1 MKKELSIVFPTLNEA
16 ENLIYLIPE
25 FETMLDSLNITNYE
39 IKVIDD
45 GSDDGTHQLIKRL
58 SEQNDRINLTV
69 RSGDPSL
76 PLSIWEGINTSIYK
90 NVMWLDADGSMHT
103 EAAKLLIEKYFLTGS
118 VIIGSRFKD
127 GGGYKGVKN
136 LNDQSII
143 KAINNVN
150 KSEDSVIGSLIS
162 IFFNKFLT
170 LIFDSSIKDI
180 TSGFII
186 GDKLNF
192 TKNLFE
198 NFGYGEYFIV
208 LVAHLQKKGIKAE
221 EVAYICDTRK
231 YGKSKTAP
239 TLFKLILRGVPY
251 ITTAIKSRKDLRK

>member
-16 ENLIYLIPE
+16 ENLIHLIPE

-143 KAINNVN
+143 KAIKNVN
-150 KSEDSVIGSLIS
+150 KSEDSVIGMLIS

>member
-1 MKKELSIVFPTLNEA
+1 MTKELSIVFPTLNEA
-16 ENLIYLIPE
+16 ENLKYLIPE
-25 FETMLDSLNITNYE
+25 FESMLKNINITNYE
-39 IKVIDD
+39 LKVIDD
-45 GSDDGTHQLIKRL
+45 GSDDGTQQLIKQL
-58 SEQNDRINLTV
+58 SEQNDRISLTI
-69 RSGDPSL
+69 RSGDSSL
-76 PLSIWEGINTSIYK
+76 PMSIWEGINTAIYK

-103 EAAKLLIEKYFLTGS
+103 DAAKLLIEKYLTTGS

-127 GGGYKGVKN
+127 GGGYKGVQN
-136 LNDQSII
+136 LNDQSLI
-143 KAINNVN
+143 KAIKNVN
-150 KSEDSVIGSLIS
+150 ESEDSVIGMLIS

-170 LIFDSSIKDI
+170 LIFDSNIKDI

-186 GDKLNF
+186 GEKSNF

-208 LVAHLQKKGIKAE
+208 LVAHLQKKGIKVE

>member
-1 MKKELSIVFPTLNEA
+1 MKKELSIIFPTLNEA
-16 ENLIYLIPE
+16 ENLKYLIPE
-25 FETMLDSLNITNYE
+25 FEAMLKSLNISKYE
-39 IKVIDD
+39 LKVIDD

-58 SEQNDRINLTV
+58 SEQNDRIHLTI
-69 RSGDPSL
+69 RLGDPSL
-76 PLSIWEGINTSIYK
+76 PMAIWDGINTAVYE

-103 EAAKLLIEKYFLTGS
+103 DAAKLLIEKFFTTGS

-143 KAINNVN
+143 KAIKNVN
-150 KSEDSVIGSLIS
+150 DSEDSVIGMLTS

-186 GDKLNF
+186 GDKSNF

-198 NFGYGEYFIV
+198 KYGYGEYFIV
-208 LVAHLQKKGIKAE
+208 LVAHLQKKGIKVE

-239 TLFKLILRGVPY
+239 TLYKLILRGVPY

>member
-1 MKKELSIVFPTLNEA
+1 M
-16 ENLIYLIPE
+16 
-25 FETMLDSLNITNYE
+25 
-39 IKVIDD
+39 
-45 GSDDGTHQLIKRL
+45 
-58 SEQNDRINLTV
+58 
-69 RSGDPSL
+69 
-76 PLSIWEGINTSIYK
+76 
-90 NVMWLDADGSMHT
+90 
-103 EAAKLLIEKYFLTGS
+103 
-118 VIIGSRFKD
+118 
-127 GGGYKGVKN
+127 
-136 LNDQSII
+136 
-143 KAINNVN
+143 
-150 KSEDSVIGSLIS
+150 LIS

-170 LIFDSSIKDI
+170 LIFDSNIKDI

-186 GDKLNF
+186 GEKSNF

-208 LVAHLQKKGIKAE
+208 LVAQLQKKGIKVE